1 VKPPLTKRGAF
12 VSSKP
17 PIGYVDVRVFAHATE
32 EPEKVLVA
40 VRNILPLKLGE
51 EGIFRKTSLTGHH
64 GNPIVV
70 FEKRLTDKKELPL
83 ALKRIGERLNV
94 LDKEALAGDLR
105 RHLERHDLYL
115 RFDKQAAF
123 QGKVR
128 FSRVDPVR
136 FKVHFK
142 SKNFGEIVEIC
153 QKAGLLL

>member
-1 VKPPLTKRGAF
+1 M
-12 VSSKP
+12 
-17 PIGYVDVRVFAHATE
+17 RVFAHATE
-32 EPEKVLVA
+32 DPEKVLAA
-40 VRNILPLKLGE
+40 VRNILPLELGE
-51 EGIFRKTSLTGHH
+51 DGVFRKTSLAGHH

-70 FEKRLTDKKELPL
+70 FEKRLTDKKELSL
-83 ALKRIGERLNV
+83 VLKRIGERLNV

-142 SKNFGEIVEIC
+142 RKSFGEIAEIC

>member
-32 EPEKVLVA
+32 DPKKVLAA
-40 VRNILPLKLGE
+40 VRNILPLELGE
-51 EGIFRKTSLTGHH
+51 VVDFRKTSLTGHH

-70 FEKRLTDKKELPL
+70 FESRLTNKKELPL
-83 ALKRIGERLNV
+83 VLERIGERLTV

-105 RHLERHDLYL
+105 RHLERRDLYL

-123 QGKVR
+123 QGRVR
-128 FSRVDPVR
+128 FSQVDPVR

-142 SKNFGEIVEIC
+142 DKSFGEIVEIC
-153 QKAGLLL
+153 RKAGLFL